1 MAAVAGSQASESGP
15 AGVRAGRCT
24 GTCACLFC
32 WCVRWQHRGFKHRL
46 PRHSPVHWPWHGA
59 RSVRVVEHAQCLGV
73 VGRDLRLG
81 AAELPSPRA
90 CARAF
95 RLLAAVPP
103 VRGGPGSPEERVLRR
118 SSGQRHC
125 IGTSQARQGTR
136 AARADIFQ
144 ERAESWWWES
154 GLRPGALPSSVR
166 QEAGGL
172 AAECGERPTAARVC
186 FPAFCDV
193 RVGERVTTASA
204 RLRLEGRGKVP
215 SWAGLVH
222 AALVRPLP
230 GRSPA

>member
-1 MAAVAGSQASESGP
+1 MALSCCDKDQLWLWQTETVAVAGSQASESGP

-59 RSVRVVEHAQCLGV
+59 RSVRVVGQAQCLGV

-154 GLRPGALPSSVR
+154 LGCVLEPCPPPFGRRQGGWQRSVEKGR
-166 QEAGGL
+166 QPRE
-172 AAECGERPTAARVC
+172 
-186 FPAFCDV
+186 FAFQRFAMCEWV
-193 RVGERVTTASA
+193 RE
-204 RLRLEGRGKVP
+204 
-215 SWAGLVH
+215 
-222 AALVRPLP
+222 
-230 GRSPA
+230 